1 MKVNSVKYSIAV
13 IILLAA
19 VSIFAKNS
27 DDKFGYKF
35 IESKLYTGKT
45 DIWVYDIYKNDQVLR
60 KLNVYVNTGFDGS
73 RILVDFDFNTSWNMF
88 YFSKKRSVDNFWDS
102 YRLREY
108 TVNSIDEAVNEAVD
122 HYIQDQV
129 TKQ

>member
-1 MKVNSVKYSIAV
+1 MKTAKYSIAI

-19 VSIFAKNS
+19 VSIFAKNT
-27 DDKFGYKF
+27 DDKFGFKF
-35 IESKLYTGKT
+35 IEKKLYTGQT
-45 DIWVYDIYKNDQVLR
+45 DIWAYDIYKNDQMLR
-60 KLNVYVNTGFDGS
+60 RLNVYVNTGFDGS

-88 YFSKKRSVDNFWDS
+88 YFSNKRSVDNFWDS

-108 TVNSIDEAVNEAVD
+108 TVSSIDVAVNEAVD